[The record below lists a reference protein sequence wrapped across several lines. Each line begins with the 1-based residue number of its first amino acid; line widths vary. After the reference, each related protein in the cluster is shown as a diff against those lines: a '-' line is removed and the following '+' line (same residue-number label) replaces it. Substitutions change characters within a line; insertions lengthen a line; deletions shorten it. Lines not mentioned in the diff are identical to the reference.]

1 MSIEFL
7 DPRLSALIAAVF
19 ISFARLLYK
28 AALQYIGVGISTVI
42 MSLVSV
48 IVGYIFLKM
57 EGKVDSFPLYACLL
71 FVGVGL
77 SANLAGRYFSLV
89 SINLVGLSRT
99 SILMQTSLVWSAAF
113 AMLFLNEEV
122 NFYVFCGTMA
132 VMFGSIL
139 LVYEKDSNYSKVP
152 FTHFLVP
159 VVTAITFALAHILG
173 KLGLAIVD
181 SAPFAQTVSNA
192 TSFVAMFMIFVCSKE
207 FKIGGWKKMHPVLM
221 VSVGALFNAMAA
233 FFFWTALRTGDI
245 VQVLPINRLNVLMI
259 IFLSWV
265 FFRKQESITK
275 QVVVGGVM
283 AVVGAFFVALGK

>member
-1 MSIEFL
+1 M
-7 DPRLSALIAAVF
+7 DPRVSAFIAAIF
-19 ISFARLLYK
+19 ISFARILYR
-28 AALQYIGVGISTVI
+28 AALQYIGVGVSTVI

-48 IVGYIFLKM
+48 IVGYIFLKI
-57 EGKVDSFPLYACLL
+57 EGKVEIFPLYATLL
-71 FVGVGL
+71 FMGVGI
-77 SANLAGRYFSLV
+77 SANLVGRYFSLV

-113 AMLFLNEEV
+113 AILFLNEEV
-122 NFYVFCGTMA
+122 SAYVFWGTLA

-139 LVYEKDSNYSKVP
+139 LVYEKDTNYSNVP

-173 KLGLAIVD
+173 KTGLRIVD

-192 TSFVAMFMIFVCSKE
+192 TSFVAMFLIFLSSKE
-207 FKIGGWKKMHPVLM
+207 FKVGGWKKMNPICM
-221 VSVGALFNAMAA
+221 VSVGALLNAMAA

-259 IFLSWV
+259 IFLSWF
-265 FFRKQESITK
+265 FFRKQESISK
-275 QVVVGGVM
+275 QVVVGGIM